1 MSENFNY
8 CHVAELT
15 DKGCKRSSNEDW
27 LIHFVSP
34 NGLVAVVCDGMG
46 GHVGGQIASHTAI
59 DAIHQFM
66 MQERGGSPSE
76 HIVEAMNV
84 ANAAIISRASQ
95 QPELTGM
102 GSTCVML
109 IVRNGKVYIGSVG
122 DSRVYL
128 IRNHRIKQLTV
139 DQSYVQM
146 LVDAGSITPE
156 EAEHHHRKNE
166 ITNALGLKGMQPAT
180 VLPKAIDP
188 EAGDCF
194 LLCSDGLSG
203 MVPDREIEKV
213 VSRQSDK
220 TQQERVEELVLRAKR
235 NGGVDNITCQIVEF
249 SVSPNGSKKAIWWKR
264 NIKSLAAA
272 CFAVLALAIMC
283 YWLIPK
289 HKPQDKD
296 KEHSE
301 IVKGLINTVDSV
313 ITVDCGIL
321 HSTKNEFL
329 ELTENKDFGGVKILL
344 KRPASNDTTIII
356 RHPLSIKNIE
366 VTPKDYVKTTFV
378 NEDST
383 KCVLSITKPIPNDER
398 EISLTLRGKPSYLLL
413 IPLKELD
420 KGPEKTNI
428 ASDNPTEKKD
438 GVVETDYTASKIS
451 EETKKSKPKD
461 SQTDCTIKVNKSN
474 YVILIN
480 GENDAPADFR
490 LFYSEYALTETY
502 MDVTDKGWYT
512 IINNGNTCK
521 ITIKRVPSSPNNIIE
536 LPTRPACND
545 DKGII
550 LRVK

>member
-1 MSENFNY
+1 MIENFNY

-59 DAIHQFM
+59 DAIQHFM
-66 MQERGGSPSE
+66 MQERDGNPAE
-76 HIVEAMNV
+76 LIVEAMNV
-84 ANAAIISRASQ
+84 ANSAIIKRASQ

-180 VLPKAIDP
+180 VLPKPIEP

-203 MVPDREIEKV
+203 MVPDKEIEKV

-249 SVSPNGSKKAIWWKR
+249 SVSPNGSKRDIWWKR
-264 NIKSLAAA
+264 HIWSILSV
-272 CFAVLALAIMC
+272 CFVVVALAIIGIL
-283 YWLIPK
+283 LIPK
-289 HKPQDKD
+289 QRIEK
-296 KEHSE
+296 KEHSDIINE
-301 IVKGLINTVDSV
+301 LISTVDSV
-313 ITVDCGIL
+313 KTFDSGIVHNAKMDFVTL
-321 HSTKNEFL
+321 IED
-329 ELTENKDFGGVKILL
+329 KDFGGVKVVL
-344 KRPASNDTTIII
+344 KRPTRHDTLFII
-356 RHPLSIKNIE
+356 RHPLSIKDIE
-366 VTPKDYVKTTFV
+366 VTPKDYVKKTFS

-383 KCVLSITKPIPNDER
+383 KCVLSLTGSIPDSVN

-413 IPLKELD
+413 IKLKGSEEVQGVTNNSEASSG
-420 KGPEKTNI
+420 KKTI
-428 ASDNPTEKKD
+428 VE
-438 GVVETDYTASKIS
+438 ETDYSGKAVS
-451 EETKKSKPKD
+451 ETKTVSKPKD
-461 SQTDCTIKVNKSN
+461 SEIDCTIKVNKPD

-480 GENDAPADFR
+480 GKSTESADCR
-490 LFYSEYALTETY
+490 LFYSEYAFTEVY
-502 MDVTDKGWYT
+502 MDATDKGWYT
-512 IINNGNTCK
+512 IKNNGNTCT
-521 ITIKRVPSSPNNIIE
+521 ITVKQVPDSPHNIIT
-536 LPTRPACND
+536 LPTRPECND
-545 DKGII
+545 KRGII
-550 LRVK
+550 LRVQK